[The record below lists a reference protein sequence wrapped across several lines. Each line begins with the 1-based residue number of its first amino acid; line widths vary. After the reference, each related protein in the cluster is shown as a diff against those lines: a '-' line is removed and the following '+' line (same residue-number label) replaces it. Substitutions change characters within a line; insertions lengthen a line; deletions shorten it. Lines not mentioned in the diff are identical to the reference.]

1 MTSADQQGRTHLSSG
16 SDVLDRMH
24 GQTED
29 VVVVFVVE
37 PLAVFVTW
45 QDDRQ
50 RGHVVHNLAALRVE

>member
-37 PLAVFVTW
+37 PLAVFVT
-45 QDDRQ
+45 
-50 RGHVVHNLAALRVE
+50 